1 MKRVDN
7 KIVIVTGGALGMGRT
22 HSVLLAKEGA
32 TVIVTDVNESEGENT
47 VKIIKDA
54 GGQAEFLSLNVANED
69 NWAAVAD
76 SVVEKY
82 GRIDILI
89 NNAGILMFKQVQDTS
104 ADDFKKIFDV
114 NVNGVFYGTKAVLA
128 GMQKAG
134 AGSIINISSMYGLI
148 GAPAA
153 AAYIASKGAVRL
165 LTKAT
170 AIDYAQ
176 YKIRVN
182 SVHPGVIDTNM
193 TKDLLNADA
202 ETVKAIMGTT
212 IIDRPAQPE
221 EVSNAVLFL
230 ASDEA
235 SFMTGSEMVVDGG
248 YTAQ

>member
-32 TVIVTDVNESEGENT
+32 TVIVTDVNESEGNNT

-69 NWAAVAD
+69 NWATVTN

-82 GRIDILI
+82 GKIDILV

-148 GAPAA
+148 GAPGA

-170 AIDYAQ
+170 AVDYAQ

-202 ETVKAIMGTT
+202 ETVKAVMGTT
-212 IIDRPAQPE
+212 ILDRPAQPK